1 MMALT
6 SPEFMKAT
14 LGAISQLS
22 QTRRGQEVAE
32 GLLRGYASIVSPY
45 NIFGAMMENLKRGK
59 YYETKGN
66 VEQQELRIKSIEN
79 LAQLVARYGG
89 GIATAMGNVLKD
101 LGLVDDETL
110 NKLGKYKGLDEMAL
124 QLEMDKF
131 KLNEYEVK
139 ERLKIEREKLKLLQE
154 ELGEKVELIKTQRT
168 ALLED
173 LKYLTPDKISKLIET
188 KSNIMNLL
196 LLPDA
201 YKEKNLISDKEAE
214 AFKKEVMNMLQLF
227 NEYERAVL
235 DYAMGK
241 LKSVKTES
249 DKTEETKTQE
259 TKKTTTKTNKR

>member
-1 MMALT
+1 
-6 SPEFMKAT
+6 
-14 LGAISQLS
+14 
-22 QTRRGQEVAE
+22 
-32 GLLRGYASIVSPY
+32 
-45 NIFGAMMENLKRGK
+45 
-59 YYETKGN
+59 
-66 VEQQELRIKSIEN
+66 LRIKSIEN

-101 LGLVDDETL
+101 LGLVDNETL
-110 NKLGKYKGLDEMAL
+110 NKLGKYEGLDERAL

-139 ERLKIEREKLKLLQE
+139 EKLKIEREKLKLLQE